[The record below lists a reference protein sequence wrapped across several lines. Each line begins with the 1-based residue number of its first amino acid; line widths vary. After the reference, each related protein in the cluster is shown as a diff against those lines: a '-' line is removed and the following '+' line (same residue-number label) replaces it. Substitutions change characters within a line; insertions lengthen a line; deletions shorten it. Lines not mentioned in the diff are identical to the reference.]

1 MYLFILYQI
10 HRVFL
15 VRLANFLFMKEISHL
30 LCSVKSAVNAW
41 GGASLYAHFQP
52 CTFLLKLH
60 RRIWGKQDRK
70 YTPRKAKHCKVL
82 KWNIYKTHGMFQ
94 VCSQNE
100 AFLLPCFPLFW
111 CLYKPLLNFQWLTWQ
126 SDSLDSWFPSMDNT
140 YIMSLFLLF
149 TFLLCLMKINLPLP
163 K

>member
-15 VRLANFLFMKEISHL
+15 VRLANSYLWRKFHICSAQSSLPNEGGIS
-30 LCSVKSAVNAW
+30 LCSFPALHFPLWSYT
-41 GGASLYAHFQP
+41 GGFGESKTGNIPLE
-52 CTFLLKLH
+52 
-60 RRIWGKQDRK
+60 KQS
-70 YTPRKAKHCKVL
+70 TAKVL
-82 KWNIYKTHGMFQ
+82 KWNIYKTHGIFQ

-100 AFLLPCFPLFW
+100 AFSSPVFLFW
-111 CLYKPLLNFQWLTWQ
+111 CLYQPLLNFQWLTWQ
-126 SDSLDSWFPSMDNT
+126 SDSLDSWFPSMYNT